1 MIAHHCLFPFPTH
14 LPCQTNWLLF
24 TSSSSS
30 SLQNIKQLSLES
42 IASMVAVFNKEVLSW
57 YLLAVK
63 LNETVQANLPRSQPS
78 TPGSPFRPPPPPP
91 IYFTRGEPIPEELQR
106 QEEEEDEEGKDEEEV
121 RVVVAVAAAA
131 PRVESEWAISVRDR
145 LEQARHEEA
154 AVPWSRFSIYRV
166 PKSLREGDEKSYVP
180 QVVSIGPY
188 HHGKRRLRDME
199 HHKWRALYR
208 VLRRTGHDVRLY
220 LDAARVLEDRCRACY
235 EGRMALSSDEFVE
248 MLVLD
253 GTFVLELFRG
263 AAGGAGEGFRDLG
276 YDRND
281 PVFAMRCTMH
291 GIQRDMIML
300 ENQLPLFLLDR
311 LLGLQIGRPDQHGFV
326 ARLAVRFFDPLM
338 PTDEPLR
345 KADRARIESSTRAA
359 AESFDPL
366 TETGLHCLDVFRR
379 SLLRTGPKPE
389 PRVWIRRWSHTR
401 RVADRRRLQL
411 IHCVTELR
419 EAGIK
424 FRKRKTDRFW
434 DIKFADGVLK
444 IPRLLIH
451 DGTKSLFLNLIAL
464 EQCHSDC
471 SKDITS
477 YVIFMD
483 NLINS
488 EDDVSYLHYR
498 GIIEH
503 WLGNDGEVAD
513 LFNKLCLEVVFDFD
527 DSYLS
532 ELSERV
538 NRYYNHRWNTWSA
551 SLKHRYFG
559 NPWAVISLIAAVFL
573 LLLTCVQT
581 YYSVYAYYRPP

>member
-1 MIAHHCLFPFPTH
+1 
-14 LPCQTNWLLF
+14 
-24 TSSSSS
+24 
-30 SLQNIKQLSLES
+30 
-42 IASMVAVFNKEVLSW
+42 MVAVFNKEVLSW
-57 YLLAVK
+57 YLLTLK
-63 LNETVQANLPRSQPS
+63 LNEAVQANLPRSQPS
-78 TPGSPFRPPPPPP
+78 TPGSPSKPPPSPPLCV
-91 IYFTRGEPIPEELQR
+91 TRGEPIPEEQ
-106 QEEEEDEEGKDEEEV
+106 QPEEDDKDGEEESTAFAT
-121 RVVVAVAAAA
+121 VAH
-131 PRVESEWAISVRDR
+131 RQESEWVISIRDK

-154 AVPWSRFSIYRV
+154 TVPWARFCIYRV
-166 PKSLREGDEKSYVP
+166 PKSLREGDEEAYVP

-188 HHGKRRLRDME
+188 HHGKRRLRDMDR
-199 HHKWRALYR
+199 HKWRALHR

-220 LDAARVLEDRCRACY
+220 LEAARALEDRCRACY
-235 EGRMALSSDEFVE
+235 EGRLALSSDEFVE

-253 GTFVLELFRG
+253 GTFLLELFRG
-263 AAGGAGEGFRDLG
+263 VAVGAGEGFRDLG

-281 PVFAMRCTMH
+281 PVFAMRSTMH

-300 ENQLPLFLLDR
+300 ENQLPLFILDR
-311 LLGLQIGRPDQHGFV
+311 LLGIQIGRPDQHGLV

-359 AESFDPL
+359 ATESFDPL
-366 TETGLHCLDVFRR
+366 TETGLHCLDIFRR
-379 SLLRTGPKPE
+379 SLLLTGPKPE
-389 PRVWIRRWSHTR
+389 PRLWIKRWSHTR

-471 SKDITS
+471 TKDITS
-477 YVIFMD
+477 YVIFMN

-488 EDDVSYLHYR
+488 EVDVSYLHYR

-503 WLGNDGEVAD
+503 WLGSDRDVAD
-513 LFNKLCLEVVFDFD
+513 LFNKLCQEVVFDFD

-538 NRYYNHRWNTWSA
+538 NRYYNHRWNTWGA

-559 NPWAVISLIAAVFL
+559 NPWAIISLIAAVFL
-573 LLLTCVQT
+573 LLLTCAQT
-581 YYSVYAYYRPP
+581 FYSAYAYYHPP